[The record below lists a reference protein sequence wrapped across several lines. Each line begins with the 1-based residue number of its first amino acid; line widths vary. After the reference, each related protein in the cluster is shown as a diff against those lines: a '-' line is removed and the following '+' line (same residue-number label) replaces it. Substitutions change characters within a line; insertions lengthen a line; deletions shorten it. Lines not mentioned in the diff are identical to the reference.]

1 MRANITLSVEV
12 DELPEEV
19 KKIIQLEAEKLNN
32 LFYEIGAYFENG
44 NYIEARNAILK
55 LRKGAGN
62 LDIRL
67 YELDQ
72 IMAGYINILNDS
84 EQGFAEPPEQEA
96 TQETDPPPEAEQPG
110 ELEQELGASEHEFS
124 PLEEPPASFEP
135 EGPPDELENECVVRE
150 AETPTQGRPLTAVR
164 TGRPFS
170 RVFRMGQ
177 LPHESPD
184 NEDG

>member
-67 YELDQ
+67 Y
-72 IMAGYINILNDS
+72 
-84 EQGFAEPPEQEA
+84 
-96 TQETDPPPEAEQPG
+96 
-110 ELEQELGASEHEFS
+110 
-124 PLEEPPASFEP
+124 
-135 EGPPDELENECVVRE
+135 
-150 AETPTQGRPLTAVR
+150 
-164 TGRPFS
+164 
-170 RVFRMGQ
+170 
-177 LPHESPD
+177 
-184 NEDG
+184 